1 VYTAGEPDNRGVK
14 RIDARHVCGYIEPR
28 RNNVEGIVT
37 AVSRSATYSFS
48 KETQANIRLVAGL
61 GVEGDVHMGKT
72 VRHRHLV
79 STDPTRPNLRQVHLL
94 QAEVIDELQAGGFD
108 VSAGKMGE
116 NITTRGIDLLSL
128 PVGTRLLI
136 GDTSVV
142 AMTELR
148 DPCDQLDD
156 YQQGLKDATVGCD
169 AQGNVIRKAGTM
181 GVVVVGGM
189 VKSGDA
195 IRVELPAEPHVAMT
209 IG

>member
-1 VYTAGEPDNRGVK
+1 M
-14 RIDARHVCGYIEPR
+14 
-28 RNNVEGIVT
+28 EGIVT
-37 AVSRSATYSFS
+37 GVSRSATYSFS
-48 KETQANIRLVAGL
+48 KQTQEAIRLVAGL
-61 GVEGDVHMGKT
+61 GVEGDAHMGET

-79 STDPTRPNLRQVHLL
+79 RTDPTRPNLRQVHLL

-128 PVGTRLLI
+128 PVGTRLFI

-148 DPCDQLDD
+148 DPCGQLDD
-156 YQQGLKDATVGCD
+156 YQQGLKEATVDRD
-169 AQGNVIRKAGTM
+169 AQGNVIRKAGAM
-181 GVVVVGGM
+181 GVVVMGGI
-189 VKSGDA
+189 VKPGDA